1 MTSPSLVALKLA
13 MSFALFLAKNVHLS
27 VGEEFCTFPCQ
38 NVHLSFS
45 PFNSVEF
52 TLSVAKNVALFEVTG
67 DRNSKTNDRNS
78 GCTVL
83 VLVEKIEKMNQI
95 YSKNYWKEKKRLCV
109 RLRSGDKHHLRKSA
123 DQKAQISSVS
133 ETNAFL
139 ICAFRSADFLRWC
152 FSPERNLAHNLLFY
166 FQ

>member
-1 MTSPSLVALKLA
+1 MCTLVLA
-13 MSFALFLAKNVHLS
+13 KSFALFLAKNVHLS
-27 VGEEFCTFPCQ
+27 
-38 NVHLSFS
+38 FS
-45 PFNSVEF
+45 PFSSVEF
-52 TLSVAKNVALFEVTG
+52 TLPVGKNVALFETVCILRTVKWRVTG
-67 DRNSKTNDRNS
+67 DRNSKANDRNS

-83 VLVEKIEKMNQI
+83 LLVEKIEKMNQI
-95 YSKNYWKEKKRLCV
+95 NTKNYWKEKKRLCV
-109 RLRSGDKHHLRKSA
+109 RLCSGDKHHLRKSA
-123 DQKAQISSVS
+123 DRQAQISSVS